1 MRTFPGVVCF
11 LAHRRS
17 LGAMMMAAWL
27 LGVTAVATAQP
38 ALPLGELTL
47 YGVRLKG
54 ASTDAFIAAALK
66 SGATALT
73 SSSDGPPSF
82 DTRAA
87 GVPALQRLTV
97 VSDAAGLVSAQFV
110 IKPYGQENEA
120 LRQLLVSK
128 YGVPT
133 TADGARRP
141 FPAFAARF
149 APRGSF
155 DWDFTGG
162 MKLIY
167 RQPALG
173 DATLSYTDVERARRL
188 SVPAPVSGASGAAS
202 LVNRF

>member
-1 MRTFPGVVCF
+1 MRTFVALERP
-11 LAHRRS
+11 LTRRRS
-17 LGAMMMAAWL
+17 LCAAITVVL
-27 LGVTAVATAQP
+27 LQGVAGVAPARPAV
-38 ALPLGELTL
+38 PLGELTL

-54 ASTDAFIAAALK
+54 AASEAFVAAALK
-66 SGATALT
+66 AGAMPLRT
-73 SSSDGPPSF
+73 DGPPSF
-82 DTRAA
+82 DTRQA

-97 VSDAAGLVSAQFV
+97 MSDAAGLVSAQFV

-128 YGVPT
+128 YGLPT

-155 DWDFTGG
+155 DWDFVGG

-173 DATLSYTDVERARRL
+173 DATLSYTDVERAQRL
-188 SVPAPVSGASGAAS
+188 PVSPPPPGASGAAA
-202 LVNRF
+202 LVNGF

>member
-1 MRTFPGVVCF
+1 MARPLTR
-11 LAHRRS
+11 RRS
-17 LGAMMMAAWL
+17 LCAAITVVLLQGVAGAAPARS
-27 LGVTAVATAQP
+27 AV
-38 ALPLGELTL
+38 PLGELTL
-47 YGVRLKG
+47 YGMRLKG
-54 ASTDAFIAAALK
+54 ATSEAFIAAALK
-66 SGATALT
+66 TGAAPLPA
-73 SSSDGPPSF
+73 DGPTSF
-82 DTRAA
+82 DTRQA

-128 YGVPT
+128 YGLPT

-155 DWDFTGG
+155 DWDFVDG

-173 DATLSYTDVERARRL
+173 DATLSYTDVERAQRL
-188 SVPAPVSGASGAAS
+188 TASSSKPGASGAAAR
-202 LVNRF
+202 LNRF

>member
-1 MRTFPGVVCF
+1 MMRF
-11 LAHRRS
+11 LKSRCS
-17 LGAMMMAAWL
+17 LGAAIAAVL
-27 LGVTAVATAQP
+27 LLCVAGVTPAQSP
-38 ALPLGELTL
+38 PPLGELTL
-47 YGVRLKG
+47 YGVRLRG
-54 ASTDAFIAAALK
+54 ASTEVFIAAALK
-66 SGATALT
+66 AGATPLAPR
-73 SSSDGPPSF
+73 SDGPPSF

-87 GVPALQRLTV
+87 GAPALQRLTV
-97 VSDAAGLVSAQFV
+97 LSDAAGLVSAQFV

-120 LRQLLVSK
+120 LRELLVSK

-155 DWDFTGG
+155 DWDFAGG

-188 SVPAPVSGASGAAS
+188 AAPTPKPGASGAGS
-202 LVNRF
+202 LIDRF

>member
-1 MRTFPGVVCF
+1 MRTFTGLVRVLKPC
-11 LAHRRS
+11 RS
-17 LGAMMMAAWL
+17 LGAVIASVL
-27 LGVTAVATAQP
+27 LLCVAGGTLAQAP
-38 ALPLGELTL
+38 APLGDLTL
-47 YGVRLKG
+47 YGVRLPG
-54 ASTDAFIAAALK
+54 ASTEVFIAAALK
-66 SGATALT
+66 AGATPLAPRT
-73 SSSDGPPSF
+73 DGPPSF

-97 VSDAAGLVSAQFV
+97 LSDAAGLVSAQFV

-128 YGVPT
+128 YGLPT

-155 DWDFTGG
+155 DWDFAAG

-173 DATLSYTDVERARRL
+173 DATLSYTDVERAKRL
-188 SVPAPVSGASGAAS
+188 SASTPTPGASGAGS